1 MVHYIWVPLLLFM
14 TFQGFAQDERYFRQL
29 LTGQLPQLE
38 KEMLEP
44 TRHQFSVQGA
54 RYHLDLNDDGIEEK
68 IIPQKRDGT
77 DWVLI
82 QNQSGGKLFEAELF
96 SMGGE
101 SHIFKIKFARLSK
114 SLKALIIFLD
124 EGKTEG
130 KKFESTARIYVISF
144 ENNDFKSMKLAQG
157 PHIFHEKEAQRE
169 QYFRRDMLVELRD
182 LNNDGIREIVV
193 NYNHIQRI
201 LFYRARGEW
210 ERF

>member
-1 MVHYIWVPLLLFM
+1 M

-29 LTGQLPQLE
+29 VTGQLPQLE
-38 KEMLEP
+38 KEILGP
-44 TRHQFSVQGA
+44 PRHQFNVQGA

-144 ENNDFKSMKLAQG
+144 ENNDFNSMKLALG
-157 PHIFHEKEAQRE
+157 PHIFHEKESQRE

-182 LNNDGIREIVV
+182 LNNDGTREIVV